1 MTEREQTS
9 SKKLSDDESLS
20 TKQLKQTI
28 GIGIIILLL
37 TCLLYTPALKNDFV
51 WDDVTYITENT
62 MICSL
67 SIYSLYEMLSS
78 FQASNWHPLTWL
90 SLAIDHAFWGL
101 DPFGYHLTNIILHG
115 VNTLLVFFLVI
126 RLLASVNKT
135 KITLSP
141 PKMPISTS
149 TQALLVASVTAVLFG
164 FHPLHVESVAWVSE
178 RKDLLCAVFVLLS
191 ILSYLSYASSVVER
205 HRWIWFILCI
215 FFFIFA
221 LMSKPM
227 AVTLPGTLLLLDVY
241 PLKRMSLYPGKTGRK
256 SSVFLE
262 KIPFFALS
270 IASSIITIMAQHA
283 GGAIRGF
290 ERFPTDARL
299 LNALRALVFYLEKMI
314 TPFKLVPFYPFPA
327 NIHWLDLQY
336 LLSAMLVFAITASC
350 LWTLKKGSYLLFI
363 VWSYYVI
370 TLLPVLGIIQVGG
383 QAAADRY
390 TYLPSLAIFT
400 LIGVGVSWVLKK
412 DALLKRRSM
421 FGGLV
426 LTFICIFIFLGQLT
440 IRQIKIWHNSEILWS
455 YVINAF
461 PFPRSDP
468 LAHYNLGNALAKR
481 SKLGKAISEYK
492 RALILKPH
500 YPEAHNNLG
509 SVYTIKGRLDEAMA
523 EIEQALAINPYY
535 AMAHNNRGNVYLKK
549 GELDKAISEYKQAI
563 AIKPDHAKAYGN
575 MGLVYYNK
583 GMLDEAIF
591 EYKKSLFI
599 NPNLAEVHYNLS
611 VAYYYKGIYESAILH
626 CGKAIELGGSVNP
639 KLLESLKPYR

>member
-9 SKKLSDDESLS
+9 SKNLSDDESLS

-37 TCLLYTPALKNDFV
+37 TCLVYTPALKNDFV

-62 MICSL
+62 MIRSL

-78 FQASNWHPLTWL
+78 FHASNWHPLTWL

-135 KITLSP
+135 KVTLSP

-149 TQALLVASVTAVLFG
+149 TQTLLVASVTAMLFG

-191 ILSYLSYASSVVER
+191 ILSYLSYASSVVKR
-205 HRWIWFILCI
+205 HRWIWFTLCI

-227 AVTLPGTLLLLDVY
+227 AVTLPVTLLLLDVY
-241 PLKRMSLYPGKTGRK
+241 PLKRMSLYPGKTVRK

-290 ERFPTDARL
+290 EQFPTDARL
-299 LNALRALVFYLEKMI
+299 CNALRALVFYLEKMI

-421 FGGLV
+421 LGGLV
-426 LTFICIFIFLGQLT
+426 LTFICISIFLGQLT
-440 IRQIKIWHNSEILWS
+440 IKQIKIWHNSEILWS

-481 SKLGKAISEYK
+481 GKLDKAIFEYK

-509 SVYTIKGRLDEAMA
+509 SVYIIKGKLDEAMA
-523 EIEQALAINPYY
+523 EIEHALAINPNY
-535 AMAHNNRGNVYLKK
+535 AMAHNNRGSVYLKK

-563 AIKPDHAKAYGN
+563 AIKPDHAKTYGN
-575 MGLVYYNK
+575 MGLVYYSK

-591 EYKKSLFI
+591 EYKKALAL

-611 VAYYYKGIYESAILH
+611 VTYYYKGNYESAIAH
-626 CGKAIELGGSVNP
+626 CDKAIELGGSVNQ
-639 KLLESLKPYR
+639 KLLELLKP